1 VRNSDGSA
9 AALLGVT
16 RDITERKRAEE
27 QQRVLNAELDHRV
40 KNMLATVSAIIM
52 QTPKVDGSL
61 AEYVAGLDQ
70 RIKALA
76 RTHELLSESHWNG
89 ASLEEIAR
97 RELAP
102 YLADNAELRGPRVLL
117 KAESAQ
123 ALALVLHELTTN
135 AAKYGAFSQHGGRLS
150 VQWQWQRNG
159 SGRHLIIDWQELG
172 GPSVR
177 EPVQC
182 GYGTSIIRELIP
194 FELRG
199 TAVLNFATS
208 GLQCRLEIPADW
220 VSGTDRVDVGARQ
233 FGLNQSSLN

>member
-1 VRNSDGSA
+1 
-9 AALLGVT
+9 LLGVI

-40 KNMLATVSAIIM
+40 KNMLATVNAIIM
-52 QTPKVDGSL
+52 QTPKVAGSL
-61 AEYVAGLDQ
+61 VDYVAGLDQ
-70 RIKALA
+70 RIRSLG
-76 RTHELLSESHWNG
+76 RTHELLSESHWHG
-89 ASLEEIAR
+89 ASLEEITR

-102 YLADNAELRGPRVLL
+102 YLADNAELRGPRVFL

-123 ALALVLHELTTN
+123 ALAMVLHELTTN
-135 AAKYGAFSQHGGRLS
+135 AAKYGAFSQPGGWLS
-150 VQWQWQRNG
+150 VQWQWQGNG

-177 EPVQC
+177 EPVQR

-194 FELRG
+194 YELGG
-199 TAVLNFATS
+199 TAVLDFAAG

-220 VSGTDRVDVGARQ
+220 VYGTEQVDVGARQ
-233 FGLNQSSLN
+233 IGLDQSSTH